1 MWVRSCR
8 ATSFLLVN
16 RPWAHGAR
24 VGLPTGVGSLVRRN
38 GALRTKPSWAHRA
51 SVRLLVGVN
60 PLMPGCCTLVADV
73 LGAEWAM
80 EWGVVA
86 MDPLFVLRQL
96 AGTPEPLLAVP
107 ADVGPPARMLPRS
120 GQPRWTAH
128 RMRWSRRC
136 HRAARRPT
144 FAKRVSSPGGRFHS
158 EHSDNGIFGGHGNGG
173 IARPPLRLRS
183 PWLGPRSLPRV
194 LPRRRIILGFHRDV
208 AMASRRESTSK
219 SGVKAVAALNDCL
232 FQIPTSTSG
241 GPPIA
246 NLSLPQPNRSRHPE
260 RALASSR

>member
-1 MWVRSCR
+1 VGTSSKRTASRRCESAHAGLLHPGCR
-8 ATSFLLVN
+8 RA
-16 RPWAHGAR
+16 WGR
-24 VGLPTGVGSLVRRN
+24 VGNGMGRRCHGPVVRVAPACRDSGTASGSARRR
-38 GALRTKPSWAHRA
+38 GS
-51 SVRLLVGVN
+51 
-60 PLMPGCCTLVADV
+60 
-73 LGAEWAM
+73 
-80 EWGVVA
+80 
-86 MDPLFVLRQL
+86 
-96 AGTPEPLLAVP
+96 
-107 ADVGPPARMLPRS
+107 PPARTLPRS

-128 RMRWSRRC
+128 RMRWSRRW

-144 FAKRVSSPGGRFHS
+144 FAKRVSSPGGRFYS

-173 IARPPLRLRS
+173 IARPPLRPRS

-208 AMASRRESTSK
+208 ARRESTSK